1 MKALKTTL
9 ILAMLIATLT
19 SCTKQELNEDEVL
32 QSTNTSSAPITGGQ
46 YKD

>member
-32 QSTNTSSAPITGGQ
+32 QTTEASPVPVTGGSQ
-46 YKD
+46 ND